1 MIVDAELA
9 AAVHGRPHW
18 RIGGDTAVYAPPGSE
33 SVVRVRP
40 LGSSPSGRDR
50 YHAAVIR
57 NGAAQ
62 ASVTERSAGAAV
74 GWSERR
80 QLA

>member
-9 AAVHGRPHW
+9 AAIEGRPHW
-18 RIGGDTAVYAPPGSE
+18 RIEGDTAVYAPPGSDA
-33 SVVRVRP
+33 VVRVRP
-40 LGSSPSGRDR
+40 LSGSPARDR

-57 NGAAQ
+57 SGVAQ
-62 ASVTERSAGAAV
+62 ASVTERSAAAAIA
-74 GWSERR
+74 WSERR